1 MVMADDERDA
11 PLLLN
16 MTMSSSTT
24 ENDSRKSSPD
34 KDLSKASQFTSD
46 RHFSQ
51 SSHSGLSALLN
62 AVTLQLSKSKEEEQ
76 EKEELE
82 KANQW
87 KKNGELSSLERKS
100 FDTTKEALHT
110 TTSTTATTT
119 ITSTTTTPPTRLQ
132 KQQSHSKATA
142 ATTETIA
149 TIATSSTSSTTAAA
163 TATTTDTTTFTTL
176 PSSFPQKLMT
186 LLMNSD
192 HENAITWLPD
202 GKYFAVRSNG
212 FRTTILHEC
221 FGMDSIES
229 FLSELHMWGF
239 AVIETQ
245 RVGIEV
251 FRHQLFRKGDWDQCH
266 NMHRL
271 DIYSTND
278 ENDPEGGVLAKRRL
292 SPGHWQSS
300 EDSDESSRK
309 IRMQDSGSPDRT
321 DDHEIDRQ
329 RRTLSEDHRLLARAI
344 TTEKLQIQ
352 PTGKLDKLETC
363 SLAQQAII
371 GATHTIVTD
380 AIETLLND
388 EEHTRMCFAIHA
400 EELSK
405 STIPG
410 LVPIAKELFS
420 TTKNATRHEE
430 NKTSVNTTRYNGQYQ
445 RNEEPLS

>member
-110 TTSTTATTT
+110 TTSTIKTATTT
-119 ITSTTTTPPTRLQ
+119 ATITTTTPPTRLQ
-132 KQQSHSKATA
+132 KQQSYSKATA
-142 ATTETIA
+142 ATAA
-149 TIATSSTSSTTAAA
+149 TIATSSTA
-163 TATTTDTTTFTTL
+163 ATTTTTTTFTTL

-202 GKYFAVRSNG
+202 GKYFAIRSNG
-212 FRTTILHEC
+212 FHTTILHEC

-271 DIYSTND
+271 DVYSTND

-309 IRMQDSGSPDRT
+309 LRMQDSGSPDRT
-321 DDHEIDRQ
+321 DDHEIVRR
-329 RRTLSEDHRLLARAI
+329 RRTLSKDHRYLARAI

-352 PTGKLDKLETC
+352 PTGESDKKEIC

-410 LVPIAKELFS
+410 LVPIAKQLFS
-420 TTKNATRHEE
+420 TTKSATRHEE